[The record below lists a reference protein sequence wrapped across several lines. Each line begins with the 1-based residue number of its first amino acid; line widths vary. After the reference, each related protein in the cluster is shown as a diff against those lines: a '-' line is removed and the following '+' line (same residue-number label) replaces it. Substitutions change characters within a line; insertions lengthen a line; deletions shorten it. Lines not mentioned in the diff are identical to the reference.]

1 MTPIREGLIWRGRLR
16 ILQWAMVALAGVL
29 IGRLGYLQILQHDK
43 YQAQAAEEHTRKY
56 QVPAQRGEL
65 YAYDGSSVVP
75 LVLNQTMHVLY
86 VDPRYVDNRDEVASR
101 LAAITGARA
110 TDYRQ
115 RIDKGIEYAVLE
127 RRVSNHMATKI
138 KELGIKGVGLTPMA
152 YRTYPEGSLAAQ
164 VLGFVNADGIGQYGI
179 EGFLN
184 EQLAGVPGQL
194 AAKTDTRGIP
204 IATADNIV
212 KPSSNGTNYVLTI
225 DRNVQAMAEQ
235 RLAEQVAAVK
245 AKSGSII
252 VLDIDG
258 AVRAMANYP
267 TFDPNA
273 YGSVTDYG
281 LFMNQVVSSQFEPGS
296 GMKAFAMAI
305 GLDQQKVTP
314 DTTYDDAGSVKV
326 ADKVISNAEGDKP
339 GSGKSMTVV
348 LRDSLNTGMVFVLK
362 MIGGNAENITSTG
375 KKLVYE
381 YYTKH
386 FGFGERTGIEQSA
399 EAAGSI
405 PPANRDDVTYANMVF
420 GQGMSVTMVQMASAM
435 AAIANGGTLYQPRLV
450 AGEMRADGSVVPT
463 SAKIVRSA
471 VISPKAAQD
480 LGTMLQVVV
489 QRGSGYRAGQMNPG
503 YKIAGKTGTA
513 QIPRSDGKGYID
525 GANIGSFVGYA
536 PADSPRFV
544 VMVRINEP
552 GVPGFAETTTV
563 PVFGD
568 VCKWLFKYYAIAPTS

>member
-1 MTPIREGLIWRGRLR
+1 
-16 ILQWAMVALAGVL
+16 MVALAGVL